1 VAPRAERVTTRCA
14 VLGYPVAHSRSPA
27 MHNAA
32 FAELGLDWHY
42 EPLEVEPERF
52 NEVVRGLEERGFV
65 GANVTVPHKLRALAL
80 ADRRTDTAGAVGAA
94 NTLSFSG
101 GNIAADNTDVEG
113 FLRALREQIP
123 SAPTGL
129 RALVLGAGGA
139 ARAVVY
145 GLLDEGAARIAVW
158 NRHPERAQAM
168 AEEFR
173 GLASQTPLEAV
184 TEPRLNGVDLL
195 VNATSVGMARS
206 RESDAQ
212 TDDFKL
218 LRISAD
224 RFADVQ
230 IVVDLVYRDG
240 GTALLREARSR
251 ELTCVDGID
260 ILVHQGAASFELW
273 TGKPAPLEVM
283 RRGARTPQN
292 DREG

>member
-1 VAPRAERVTTRCA
+1 MTTRCA
-14 VLGYPVAHSRSPA
+14 VLGYPVGHSRSPA

-32 FAELGLDWHY
+32 FAELGLDWRY

-52 NEVVRGLEERGFV
+52 DDVVRGLEEQGFA

-80 ADRRTDTAGAVGAA
+80 ADRPTDTAMAVGAV
-94 NTLSFSG
+94 NTLSFSNG
-101 GNIAADNTDVEG
+101 SIAADNTDVEG
-113 FLRALREQIP
+113 FLRALRDQRP
-123 SAPTGL
+123 TAPAGL

-145 GLLDEGAARIAVW
+145 GLLQEGAARIAVW
-158 NRHPERAQAM
+158 NRHGERAEALS
-168 AEEFR
+168 EEFR
-173 GLASQTPLEAV
+173 KLAPQTTLEAV
-184 TEPRLNGVDLL
+184 AEPRLEDVDLL
-195 VNATSVGMARS
+195 VNATSVGMARGK
-206 RESDAQ
+206 ESDAQ
-212 TDDFKL
+212 TGDFKL

-251 ELTCVDGID
+251 GLTCVDGID

-292 DREG
+292 GREG